1 MALLRTLRIRNLVI
15 IEDVTV
21 EFGSGLNL
29 LTGETGAGK
38 SILVHALGLVAGLR
52 ADRSLVRANEE
63 RATVEALFQ
72 VETDSAVAAWC
83 GERGID
89 AGPDGQILICREV
102 AAEGTSRV
110 MLNGSP
116 CTLGMLREL
125 AERLLELHGQ
135 HEPKSLL
142 AAERHRELLDRFGG
156 HERERERVSRAHGE
170 VRRSASQLE
179 DLRRH
184 AAGKAVQME
193 QLQRTVKE
201 IDQLQP
207 RPGELEELESERR
220 VLQNAGRFAELLD
233 QVVTLSYEGDP
244 AAASL
249 AARTA
254 ARAEELSELDPS
266 LQELAERARSASTEL
281 QDVGSAFRD
290 YRERADFDPER
301 LESVEARRALVE
313 RACQCHA
320 TDEAGLAERRDAAR
334 AELAA
339 LQDAGERMST
349 AAARLVE
356 AEEAYLKASA
366 ALSRKRR
373 DAAKKLEEAVAAQ
386 FGALALAQAVLKLEF
401 ADPGGESIKRP
412 GGTARPFSS
421 AGAERAEFLLAA
433 NPGEPLR
440 YLRHVASGGELS
452 RVMLALHVVAQNEDE
467 GRVLVFDEVDAGV
480 GGAVADAVGARLQR
494 LARHHQLLCVTHL
507 PQVAAYAD
515 RHFRVRKRV
524 HSGRTRAGI
533 ARVSGQDRVDELA
546 RMLGGKRPTSA
557 SRRHASEL
565 LDAAGHPERPQCRSE
580 A

>member
-21 EFGSGLNL
+21 EFGPGLNL

-38 SILVHALGLVAGLR
+38 SILVNALGLIAGLR
-52 ADRSLVRANEE
+52 ADRSLVRATEE

-72 VETDSAVAAWC
+72 VEPDSAATAWC

-89 AGPDGQILICREV
+89 AAEDGQILIHREV
-102 AAEGTSRV
+102 AAAGTSRV

-125 AERLLELHGQ
+125 AERLLELQGQ

-142 AAERHRELLDRFGG
+142 AAERHLELLDRFGG
-156 HERERERVSRAHGE
+156 HELERVRRAHTE
-170 VRRSASQLE
+170 VREAESRLE
-179 DLRRH
+179 DLRQR
-184 AAGKAVQME
+184 AAGKAARVE
-193 QLQRTVKE
+193 ELQRTIEE
-201 IDQLQP
+201 IDELGP
-207 RPGELEELESERR
+207 RPGELQELDSTRR
-220 VLQNAGRFAELLD
+220 VLQNAGRVAELLD
-233 QVVTLSYEGDP
+233 QVVTMSYEGDP

-249 AARTA
+249 AARAA

-266 LQELAERARSASTEL
+266 LRELAERVRSASTEL
-281 QDVGSAFRD
+281 QDVGAAFRD
-290 YRERADFDPER
+290 YRERADFDPGR
-301 LESVEARRALVE
+301 LESVETRRVLLE
-313 RACQCHA
+313 RACLRHA
-320 TDEAGLAERRDAAR
+320 TDETGLSERRDEAR
-334 AELAA
+334 TELDVLREMGDRLTTAE
-339 LQDAGERMST
+339 
-349 AAARLVE
+349 ARLEE
-356 AEEAYLKASA
+356 AEDAYLNASA
-366 ALSRKRR
+366 ELSRKRR
-373 DAAKKLEEAVAAQ
+373 DAAKKLEEALAAQ
-386 FGALALAQAVLKLEF
+386 FPALALAKAVLKVEL
-401 ADPGGESIKRP
+401 ADARGRTIERP
-412 GGTARPFSS
+412 GRRARTLSS
-421 AGAERAEFLLAA
+421 VGAERAEFLFAA

-440 YLRHVASGGELS
+440 YLRQVASGGELS
-452 RVMLALHVVAQNEDE
+452 RVMLALHVVAESEDA

-494 LARHHQLLCVTHL
+494 LTRHHQLLCVTHL

-565 LDAAGHPERPQCRSE
+565 LDAAGHPARPQCRSE